1 MLIIYYNCVIYF
13 SVVVFVIITILYREC
28 VKNKNNLRILLYTSL
43 SPSLPTLAVVVL
55 PREYNHW
62 MREREGQRERER
74 EIMCMCAYVPMCKRE
89 RESER
94 KGEKSKW
101 CWGGEPSL
109 KNDRT
114 DTADNHAVDIVADQ
128 SMSSETPE
136 PSTLLGSK
144 SVFAVRNSRL

>member
-13 SVVVFVIITILYREC
+13 SVGVFVIITILYREY
-28 VKNKNNLRILLYTSL
+28 VKNKNNLRILLCISL
-43 SPSLPTLAVVVL
+43 SFSPDIGRSRFASGIQSLD
-55 PREYNHW
+55 
-62 MREREGQRERER
+62 ERER
-74 EIMCMCAYVPMCKRE
+74 QRQYVRVCTYVQARE
-89 RESER
+89 GARG
-94 KGEKSKW
+94 KDEKSKW
-101 CWGGEPSL
+101 RWGGEPSL

-144 SVFAVRNSRL
+144 AYSQ

>member
-1 MLIIYYNCVIYF
+1 MLIIYYYCVIYF
-13 SVVVFVIITILYREC
+13 SVVVFVIITILYREY
-28 VKNKNNLRILLYTSL
+28 VKNKNNLRILHYISL
-43 SPSLPTLAVVVL
+43 SLDIGRSRFDSNTITGG
-55 PREYNHW
+55 EK
-62 MREREGQRERER
+62 ERER
-74 EIMCMCAYVPMCKRE
+74 DNARALVCVCMHVRA

-101 CWGGEPSL
+101 RWGGEPSL

-144 SVFAVRNSRL
+144 AYSQ